1 MGVTGWQTDSPLV
14 RQRPIKSLRRQ
25 PNSLEEPEQLPG
37 PDQPA
42 SCKEGPE
49 RRQPLQPQGPYVG
62 IDVAKDRL
70 DVAVR
75 PTGETWATG
84 NDAPGITE
92 VVQRL
97 TQLHPELVVLEATG
111 GLQMPMAGALAAAGL
126 PLAMVNPRQVR
137 DFARATGRLAKT
149 DRLDAQVLAHFGEAI
164 RPTPHPLPDTQAQEL
179 TALLTRRHQVIEMLT
194 AEKNRLRVTRSASVR
209 QRVQDHIRWL
219 EQELGGL
226 DRDLDHTIRES
237 PLWRDKDNLLRSV
250 PGIGP
255 VVSITLL
262 ADLPELGTLNRHQIA
277 ALVGVAPLNR
287 DSGRFRG
294 QRMVWGGRAR
304 VRAALYMAALTAS
317 RYNPIIKAFY
327 HRLCGAG
334 KARKVALT
342 ACMRKLLIILN
353 AMLKHQQPWNPSV
366 QHP

>member
-1 MGVTGWQTDSPLV
+1 LDSE
-14 RQRPIKSLRRQ
+14 S
-25 PNSLEEPEQLPG
+25 
-37 PDQPA
+37 
-42 SCKEGPE
+42 
-49 RRQPLQPQGPYVG
+49 PYVG
-62 IDVAKDRL
+62 IDVSKDQL
-70 DVAVR
+70 DIAVR
-75 PTGETWATG
+75 PDGDTWSMPNEAS
-84 NDAPGITE
+84 GITE

-97 TQLHPELVVLEATG
+97 AQLHPKLVLLEATG
-111 GLQMPMAGALAAAGL
+111 GLQMPLAAALATAGL

-149 DRLDAQVLAHFGEAI
+149 DRLDAQALAHFAEAV
-164 RPTPHPLPDTQAQEL
+164 RPTPYPLPDVQTQEL
-179 TALLTRRHQVIEMLT
+179 TALLTRRHQVVEMLT
-194 AEKNRLRVTRSASVR
+194 AEKNRRRATRSEAVR

-219 EQELGGL
+219 EQELA
-226 DRDLDHTIRES
+226 DLDDDLERTLRES
-237 PLWRDKDNLLRSV
+237 PLWREKDNLLRSV
-250 PGIGP
+250 PGIGR

-262 ADLPELGTLNRHQIA
+262 ADLPELGTLSRHQIA

-294 QRMVWGGRAR
+294 KRMVWGGRAR

-317 RYNPIIKAFY
+317 RYIPIIKAFY

-353 AMLKHQQPWNPSV
+353 SMVKHQQTWTPDAQQP
-366 QHP
+366 

>member
-1 MGVTGWQTDSPLV
+1 MESED
-14 RQRPIKSLRRQ
+14 
-25 PNSLEEPEQLPG
+25 
-37 PDQPA
+37 
-42 SCKEGPE
+42 
-49 RRQPLQPQGPYVG
+49 PYVG
-62 IDVAKDRL
+62 IDVSKDRL
-70 DVAVR
+70 DIAVR
-75 PTGETWATG
+75 PTEDTWSVA
-84 NDAPGITE
+84 NDASGIPE

-97 TQLHPELVVLEATG
+97 AQLHPKLVVLEATG
-111 GLQMPMAGALAAAGL
+111 GLQLPVVAALASAGL

-137 DFARATGRLAKT
+137 DFARATGKLAKT
-149 DRLDAQVLAHFGEAI
+149 DQLDAQVLAHFAEAV
-164 RPTPHPLPDTQAQEL
+164 RPTPYPLPDAQTQEL
-179 TALLTRRHQVIEMLT
+179 TALLTRRHQVVEMLT
-194 AEKNRLRVTRSASVR
+194 AEKNRLRTTRESVR

-219 EQELGGL
+219 EQELA
-226 DRDLDHTIRES
+226 DLDDDLERTLRES
-237 PLWRDKDNLLRSV
+237 PLWREKDNLLRSV
-250 PGIGP
+250 PGIGR

-262 ADLPELGTLNRHQIA
+262 ADLPELGTLSRHQIA

-294 QRMVWGGRAR
+294 KRTVWGGRAR
-304 VRAALYMAALTAS
+304 VRAALYMAALTAT

-353 AMLKHQQPWNPSV
+353 SMVKHQQTWAPDV

>member
-1 MGVTGWQTDSPLV
+1 
-14 RQRPIKSLRRQ
+14 
-25 PNSLEEPEQLPG
+25 LEAE
-37 PDQPA
+37 
-42 SCKEGPE
+42 
-49 RRQPLQPQGPYVG
+49 GPYVG

-70 DVAVR
+70 DIAVR
-75 PTGETWATG
+75 PTGDVWSMA
-84 NDAPGITE
+84 NDALGITE

-97 TQLHPELVVLEATG
+97 AQLHPELVVLEATG
-111 GLQMPMAGALAAAGL
+111 GLQMPVAGALAAAGL

-137 DFARATGRLAKT
+137 DFARAIGRLAKT
-149 DRLDAQVLAHFGEAI
+149 DRLDAQVLAHFGEAVQ
-164 RPTPHPLPDTQAQEL
+164 PTPHPLPDTQTQEL
-179 TALLTRRHQVIEMLT
+179 SALLTRRHQIIEMLT
-194 AEKNRLRVTRSASVR
+194 AEKNRLRVTRSDSVR
-209 QRVQDHIRWL
+209 QRVQNHIRWL
-219 EQELGGL
+219 EQELSGL

-237 PLWRDKDNLLRSV
+237 PLWREKDNLLRSV
-250 PGIGP
+250 PGVGP

-262 ADLPELGTLNRHQIA
+262 ADLPELGTLSRHQIA

-294 QRMVWGGRAR
+294 KRMVWGGRGR

-327 HRLCGAG
+327 HRLCSAG
-334 KARKVALT
+334 KARKVVLT

-353 AMLKHQQPWNPSV
+353 SMVKHQQTWAPDV

>member
-1 MGVTGWQTDSPLV
+1 LDSE
-14 RQRPIKSLRRQ
+14 S
-25 PNSLEEPEQLPG
+25 
-37 PDQPA
+37 
-42 SCKEGPE
+42 
-49 RRQPLQPQGPYVG
+49 PYVG
-62 IDVAKDRL
+62 IDVSKDQL
-70 DVAVR
+70 DIAVR
-75 PTGETWATG
+75 PDGDTWSMPNEAS
-84 NDAPGITE
+84 GITE

-97 TQLHPELVVLEATG
+97 AQLHPKLVVLEATG
-111 GLQMPMAGALAAAGL
+111 GLQMPLAAALATAGL

-149 DRLDAQVLAHFGEAI
+149 DRLDAQALAHFAEAV
-164 RPTPHPLPDTQAQEL
+164 RPTPYPLPDVQTQEL
-179 TALLTRRHQVIEMLT
+179 TALLTRRHQVVEMLT
-194 AEKNRLRVTRSASVR
+194 AEKNRRRATRSEAVR

-219 EQELGGL
+219 EQELA
-226 DRDLDHTIRES
+226 DLDDDLERTLRES
-237 PLWRDKDNLLRSV
+237 PLWREKDNLLRSV
-250 PGIGP
+250 PGIGR

-262 ADLPELGTLNRHQIA
+262 ADLPELGTLSRHQIA

-294 QRMVWGGRAR
+294 KRMVWGGRAR

-327 HRLCGAG
+327 HRLCSAG

-353 AMLKHQQPWNPSV
+353 SMVKHQQTWTPDAQQP
-366 QHP
+366 

>member
-1 MGVTGWQTDSPLV
+1 VESD
-14 RQRPIKSLRRQ
+14 
-25 PNSLEEPEQLPG
+25 
-37 PDQPA
+37 
-42 SCKEGPE
+42 
-49 RRQPLQPQGPYVG
+49 GPYVG
-62 IDVAKDRL
+62 IDVSKDQL
-70 DVAVR
+70 DIAVR
-75 PTGETWATG
+75 PTGDTWSMA
-84 NDAPGITE
+84 NDAPGIIE

-97 TQLHPELVVLEATG
+97 AQLHPKLVVLEATG
-111 GLQMPMAGALAAAGL
+111 GFQMPVAGALASAGL
-126 PLAMVNPRQVR
+126 PLSMVNPRQVR

-149 DRLDAQVLAHFGEAI
+149 DRLDAQVLAHFAEAV
-164 RPTPHPLPDTQAQEL
+164 RPTPYPLPDAQTQEL
-179 TALLTRRHQVIEMLT
+179 TALLTRRHQVVEMLT
-194 AEKNRLRVTRSASVR
+194 AEKNRLRATRSEAVH

-219 EQELGGL
+219 EQELA
-226 DRDLDHTIRES
+226 DLDDDLEHSLRES
-237 PLWRDKDNLLRSV
+237 PLWREKDNLLRSV
-250 PGIGP
+250 PGIGR

-262 ADLPELGTLNRHQIA
+262 ADLPELGTLSRHQIA

-294 QRMVWGGRAR
+294 RRIVWGGRAR

-353 AMLKHQQPWNPSV
+353 SMVKHQQTWTPDV